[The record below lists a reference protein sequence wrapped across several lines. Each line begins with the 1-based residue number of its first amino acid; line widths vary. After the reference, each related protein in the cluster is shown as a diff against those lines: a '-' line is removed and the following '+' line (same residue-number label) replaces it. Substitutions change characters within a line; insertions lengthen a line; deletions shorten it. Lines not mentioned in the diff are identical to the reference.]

1 MNIKSYLCVCAGL
14 ILWMACQSGHQPDL
28 PLAGMPVEVSQSGTE
43 ASCVYLS
50 GDESGEPVMSWV
62 EVDSS
67 GKKILRISFW
77 EGKTGAFSDIKS
89 FSLPEHTSV
98 HEEGMPKT
106 AVKGDGTLM
115 VFFEVS
121 VSSPHSKWGVSDIW
135 FVSSPD
141 RGGSWTAASS
151 VFPEKPEKFSISF
164 SGVARLA
171 DGEIGI
177 GWLGTSPDPDA
188 TGRAVYFARTS
199 GGEKFGE
206 PVLVDPSACECCRVA
221 VSASEDGKVM
231 VAYRD
236 LLPGSVRDISLV
248 ISDDGGKSFSDPIPF
263 TGDDWEVEGCPH
275 NGPSLAAAG
284 DRIRAAWF
292 TNGSEPGAY
301 LAEIDASGQ
310 VIRRQQLSSSAQFVQ
325 ATVSPSGAVI
335 AVYNENFEEAGERY
349 SRIRWSGGEA
359 GTMKGDVVI
368 SESLVAYP
376 VVQSIGDR
384 DFVVAWKENGKVY
397 YRILNVNNP
406 DLFVGHVKR

>member
-1 MNIKSYLCVCAGL
+1 MKNKIYTYLGMIIWML
-14 ILWMACQSGHQPDL
+14 ITGCQPAIREPGDE
-28 PLAGMPVEVSQSGTE
+28 PVLISDPAHE
-43 ASCVYLS
+43 ASCVYLTS
-50 GDESGEPVMSWV
+50 DQKGRPVISWV
-62 EVDSS
+62 EVDSVS
-67 GKKILRISFW
+67 GSQLMMADW
-77 EGKTGAFSDIKS
+77 EDPHGRFSEPSAFD
-89 FSLPEHTSV
+89 LPEHVSI
-98 HEEGMPKT
+98 HEEGMPKVVIG
-106 AVKGDGTLM
+106 ADGIRM
-115 VFFEVS
+115 VIFEIS
-121 VSSPHSKWGVSDIW
+121 KPSEHSAWGVSDILSAT
-135 FVSSPD
+135 SSDQGETWSPLRSVVPD
-141 RGGSWTAASS
+141 
-151 VFPEKPEKFSISF
+151 KPELASISF

-171 DGEIGI
+171 DGEIGM
-177 GWLGTSPDPDA
+177 GWLGTDPDPDA
-188 TGRAVYFARTS
+188 KGRPVYFARTS
-199 GGEKFGE
+199 GGENFGE

-221 VSASEDGKVM
+221 VSGFGDKGIAI
-231 VAYRD
+231 AYRD

-310 VIRRQQLSSSAQFVQ
+310 VIWRQQLSSSAQFVQ

-368 SESLVAYP
+368 SENLVAYP